1 MNLLPMQGLWLS
13 CMWDSN
19 AHDIKFNFLYSI
31 CLLLTLLCRQPAEPE
46 EGKGTFSL
54 PHRVQE
60 SECLRLPRW
69 CFPARNFGKYWA
81 QALFRVFLES
91 PRRGT
96 CPAWIQALQSTG
108 IIRVNVL
115 CTLGSLYKSK
125 SCYRYHDYIPLATA
139 TRTLC
144 ICQDVLLR
152 PQDEVTKQVPEVLE
166 DGGAWGVVKVEE
178 REKAEQR
185 LESGN

>member
-1 MNLLPMQGLWLS
+1 MQTASRTRGGKGDFLPSPQDTGVWMFKTAQVMLS
-13 CMWDSN
+13 C
-19 AHDIKFNFLYSI
+19 
-31 CLLLTLLCRQPAEPE
+31 
-46 EGKGTFSL
+46 
-54 PHRVQE
+54 
-60 SECLRLPRW
+60 
-69 CFPARNFGKYWA
+69 GKYWA

-115 CTLGSLYKSK
+115 CTPGSLYKSK

-144 ICQDVLLR
+144 IGQDVLLC
-152 PQDEVTKQVPEVLE
+152 PQGEVTNQVPEVLE
-166 DGGAWGVVKVEE
+166 DGGGGGVAKVEE